1 MQQRVRG
8 RGNLGP
14 LVISHLI
21 ESLVFVPIMVSVGI
35 GGLGE
40 CRRALPPVPMSCD
53 ASAEPSC
60 AIVVQLGV
68 LFFLFE
74 FFDGQLLAFL
84 VLLCLWCAEL
94 FLVLG

>member
-1 MQQRVRG
+1 MLDER
-8 RGNLGP
+8 
-14 LVISHLI
+14 
-21 ESLVFVPIMVSVGI
+21 
-35 GGLGE
+35 
-40 CRRALPPVPMSCD
+40 RRALLPVPMSFD
-53 ASAEPSC
+53 ASAGPLR

-74 FFDGQLLAFL
+74 FFDDQLLAFL